1 MEAYQIIILVC
12 CVVLLGVFV
21 LPAVNRFQFRRM
33 PYDQQ
38 VLAIMKQAKGLVYF
52 KNVSHGRSGSLFYV
66 KNKRKILVYP
76 WYLDE
81 NGRMVIDSPDPFEKW
96 DYPEEHPPLDADERE
111 QAQKELENYARSS
124 HIKIVFAGGEK

>member
-12 CVVLLGVFV
+12 CAVLLGVFI

-52 KNVSHGRSGSLFYV
+52 KNVSHGRSGSLGQ
-66 KNKRKILVYP
+66 L
-76 WYLDE
+76 L
-81 NGRMVIDSPDPFEKW
+81 GRQR
-96 DYPEEHPPLDADERE
+96 L
-111 QAQKELENYARSS
+111 
-124 HIKIVFAGGEK
+124 